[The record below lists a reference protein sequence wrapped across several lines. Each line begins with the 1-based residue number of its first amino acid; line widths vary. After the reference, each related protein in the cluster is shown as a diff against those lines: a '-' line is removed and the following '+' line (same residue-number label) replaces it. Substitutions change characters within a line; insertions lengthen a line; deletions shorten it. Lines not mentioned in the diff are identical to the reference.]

1 MFSTFGAPIRE
12 TFANP
17 ISTNKLKTNKLNS
30 GEYIYNN
37 NNEQITFF
45 TSKSK
50 DSGIETIHYRKND
63 DNQTRTC
70 VDCVVTE
77 NNQQIK
83 FPPSLLNKNDSEES
97 EEPEST
103 SVVDENDSEEVAF
116 SESESDSSDESDSDP
131 EEEESKNEEGNYF
144 SSSSNTT
151 TKTTSVKNNE
161 EETDSEESEE
171 PESTSVVDE
180 NDEDKDES
188 EEEGN
193 TDGEDEDESNV
204 PVPTTGEG
212 FYGGSNVEHFSNK
225 NGFTMSSVFSINLLL
240 KSVMIACLFYVLAH
254 PDTKKYIL
262 GRVFKNIKP
271 ENYLYVAMLLFL
283 VIFYVIGI
291 FL

>member
-17 ISTNKLKTNKLNS
+17 INNS
-30 GEYIYNN
+30 NNLVKVKSETGIFEYGRNSYILYENSVKVKNN
-37 NNEQITFF
+37 I
-45 TSKSK
+45 
-50 DSGIETIHYRKND
+50 DSEY
-63 DNQTRTC
+63 
-70 VDCVVTE
+70 VDCKDCQVIDNSTIKVPKE
-77 NNQQIK
+77 EK
-83 FPPSLLNKNDSEES
+83 FPKEEKVPK
-97 EEPEST
+97 E
-103 SVVDENDSEEVAF
+103 ENDSEEVAF

-193 TDGEDEDESNV
+193 TDGEDEDEDEDESNV